1 MTDSHIYCFLVF
13 RAGGCP
19 FYSLSRSHPS
29 EIYVLQISDLP
40 LPCFSCPS
48 FSWSEILGR
57 LSFQKIWNF
66 RPDYPDSLDADTPF
80 SFSENL
86 GVKNTRALQG
96 PLRESHAIHCIFP
109 PFFPKKWPSL
119 DRKNGVQLCWI
130 TQFIA
135 SIFRHIPNQSNFFLN
150 LDLMSS
156 KLYCIPC
163 IPIIVHKFLCNPR
176 YSPCRL
182 LSLQPSRWRPFW
194 SIRLSWRL
202 GNDQSTT
209 NLWSPTS
216 FHMCSPFECW
226 NVPCWW

>member
-1 MTDSHIYCFLVF
+1 MYFRSFDSNIGSPYIDGLKMTDSHIYCFLVF

-135 SIFRHIPNQSNFFLN
+135 SIFRHIPNQSIFFWIWIWWVL
-150 LDLMSS
+150 S
-156 KLYCIPC
+156 Y
-163 IPIIVHKFLCNPR
+163 IVSHV
-176 YSPCRL
+176 SPL
-182 LSLQPSRWRPFW
+182 
-194 SIRLSWRL
+194 
-202 GNDQSTT
+202 
-209 NLWSPTS
+209 
-216 FHMCSPFECW
+216 
-226 NVPCWW
+226 

>member
-1 MTDSHIYCFLVF
+1 MYFRSFDSNIGSPYIDGLKMTDSHIYCFLVF

-109 PFFPKKWPSL
+109 PFL
-119 DRKNGVQLCWI
+119 NGHHWI
-130 TQFIA
+130 EKTGFNYVE
-135 SIFRHIPNQSNFFLN
+135 SLN
-150 LDLMSS
+150 LLHPFSDTSQ
-156 KLYCIPC
+156 IN
-163 IPIIVHKFLCNPR
+163 PIFFWIWIWWVLSYIVSHV
-176 YSPCRL
+176 SPL
-182 LSLQPSRWRPFW
+182 
-194 SIRLSWRL
+194 
-202 GNDQSTT
+202 
-209 NLWSPTS
+209 
-216 FHMCSPFECW
+216 
-226 NVPCWW
+226 